1 MFSLLLII
9 CVSIRVESIW
19 IDKYNTIWNSPGVGQ
34 WQNLPIGNGDLVAN
48 VWLSASNN
56 LNIAPNQLSVTPCL
70 TLNSNKKFDTI
81 ANYSADISNQTWTY
95 DSTTK
100 LLKNQAQCVVATGNS
115 NPVQTDACD
124 ASNANQQWTYNSNK
138 EFVSVSK
145 NTCLDIFGGGSGVK
159 PIDEYHCSAAT
170 NQEWTIDTTTNQ
182 IKSVRFPTECL
193 TATPSGTPNG
203 STYDL
208 WFAFGKSDTYD
219 LTGERLKMIQLK
231 VAFNPPITNDNS
243 FKESLFLSN
252 ATVIIQDNNYFIK
265 AYIDRNDNTLNVQ
278 SVTVNDKQYSIT
290 ASIHSWRT
298 APNFNP
304 GKETGQSF
312 CGGRDSQDVP
322 LMNEVLLNNGCSGSS
337 NEAAQTIFYHRN
349 NYKNN
354 GLSEW
359 DYNLKLQSMASVS
372 SKFKD
377 PYYNVTWGAVLYLS
391 NGKRT
396 TTGTVSV
403 DNVKSATLTFQAL
416 TKQTISLDEWVNE
429 LCSKSENYMNQNIE
443 TREKLHNV
451 QWNDFWNRSQVDITN
466 ENNSTLFLVSELYNE
481 QRYLDALDGYSVS
494 NHSIKFN
501 GQSFWI
507 DTGNGPDYK
516 QWASG
521 YWWQNTR
528 QPYYN
533 TLIAGDNDMNV
544 AFYNHYINQIPLL
557 KERNLIWLNHSGGFF
572 GETAMITGLFQEGTF
587 GYACGKNPSPLL
599 NVIRWLRYHWVGG
612 LELVNMLLDDY
623 IFYQNGT
630 IINHYTIPIINAVF
644 THYLQYYKINETTNK
659 LYMYPAQ
666 SLETWQCPNNPVNYT
681 NCAVNP
687 TEQVAGLQTV
697 SKRLLSLPA
706 NFGTS
711 DDRKLWQKISD
722 FTPEIHLHNGIIW
735 PAEHIPSKHSNSEN
749 TELYTIHPFKMYS
762 FLSNSSDLELAINTY
777 KKRRFPCNINW
788 CQDIMDAAI
797 LGLTT
802 DAKNMLVGRAK
813 NGKGPCPWKWW
824 GFYCKQSGDNNIP
837 NDNHIEWMRSAVH
850 YMLIGYDIN
859 NINKNNKIYLLPSW
873 PCEWSVDFKFH

>member
-507 DTGNGPDYK
+507 DTGNGPDFK
-516 QWASG
+516 NWGTSF
-521 YWWQNTR
+521 WWQNTR

-533 TLIAGDNDMNV
+533 TLISGDNDINI
-544 AFYNHYINQIPLL
+544 ALYNMYLLQLPLI
-557 KERNLIWLNHSGGFF
+557 KARNMRYFNHSGGFYS
-572 GETAMITGLFQEGTF
+572 ETSSFTGLYQENKYDF
-587 GYACGKNPSPLL
+587 ACGNNSQNPIA
-599 NVIRWLRYHWVGG
+599 NVIRFQRYHIICG
-612 LELVNMLLDDY
+612 LELINLILDEFDWY
-623 IFYQNGT
+623 ENNT
-630 IINHYTIPIINAVF
+630 IIKKYAIPIANVILNHYDQHYNIIN
-644 THYLQYYKINETTNK
+644 NK
-659 LYMYPAQ
+659 YVLFPQQ
-666 SLETWQCPNNPVNYT
+666 SGSKWQCPDMPPQKNNCVT
-681 NCAVNP
+681 NP
-687 TEQVAGLQTV
+687 TSKIAGLKV
-697 SKRLLSLPA
+697 ISERLLNL
-706 NFGTS
+706 NQTTFNINKTVIN
-711 DDRKLWQKISD
+711 LWKRIYKY
-722 FTPEIHLHNGIIW
+722 TPNIPLNNTLNVTTIAPGEI
-735 PAEHIPSKHSNSEN
+735 IPSIIEGSKNEN
-749 TELYTIHPFKMYS
+749 PELYTVHPFRIFQFFKPN
-762 FLSNSSDLELAINTY
+762 LSLAINTY
-777 KKRRFPCNINW
+777 NNIEYPCNIGW
-788 CQDIMDAAI
+788 CQDILDSSM
-797 LGLTT
+797 LGLVNDSKSMVIERAINSKQGSKWKWNGFTSIEAANKKYSNLLDRYANQRGST
-802 DAKNMLVGRAK
+802 KWEYFIDEIMLVT
-813 NGKGPCPWKWW
+813 CPL
-824 GFYCKQSGDNNIP
+824 Y
-837 NDNHIEWMRSAVH
+837 E
-850 YMLIGYDIN
+850 
-859 NINKNNKIYLLPSW
+859 
-873 PCEWSVDFKFH
+873 